1 MQETRGGAARATTQT
16 SEREVVRDAA
26 RVDVCAKAAYLSTI
40 GALFSRWGDD
50 YEAAYEAARATAADL
65 AIAPA
70 TPVGAVRCR
79 LENEVLTLGAPA
91 AAVPVESLYKPW
103 ADGRERRRGVS
114 AEFGA
119 ARHLLLGDS
128 AQHMRALYRAL
139 ELEVPMEFC
148 AMPDHVTLMTEV
160 VALCVD
166 AGNHE
171 AALALLSEHFD
182 WLDAY
187 EQTLLAHAA
196 ALSSAPP
203 LGSYRRAGS
212 RSGPWARAGGSSRGG
227 RPRPIRVPSV
237 KTEDFPR
244 QGESRYAREG
254 GFNALQSHQANL
266 PEGYRRHRCAGCCGH
281 LLGGRVAGRAGRG
294 RRHGRG
300 QDSGRIAVQR
310 LLQQVRPDRHCS
322 RRAVV
327 DRRGHE
333 GAPLFQ
339 GNALRSRSRRGS
351 VGLFRRPA
359 DSAYEAR
366 RRRQLRPYQLG

>member
-1 MQETRGGAARATTQT
+1 MQETRGGARATTQT

-26 RVDVCAKAAYLSTI
+26 QANVCAKAAYLSTI

-203 LGSYRRAGS
+203 S
-212 RSGPWARAGGSSRGG
+212 ARTDELAQG
-227 RPRPIRVPSV
+227 RELAVALAAAVRDLSV
-237 KTEDFPR
+237 
-244 QGESRYAREG
+244 S
-254 GFNALQSHQANL
+254 
-266 PEGYRRHRCAGCCGH
+266 
-281 LLGGRVAGRAGRG
+281 
-294 RRHGRG
+294 
-300 QDSGRIAVQR
+300 
-310 LLQQVRPDRHCS
+310 
-322 RRAVV
+322 
-327 DRRGHE
+327 
-333 GAPLFQ
+333 
-339 GNALRSRSRRGS
+339 LR
-351 VGLFRRPA
+351 
-359 DSAYEAR
+359 
-366 RRRQLRPYQLG
+366 